1 MWGRVM
7 NAGTISVWMRGL
19 AAAGLACL
27 ASACV
32 TTSQTLAPSGFSA
45 QQDVST
51 TLPLAPRDAETAG
64 FEIEGEDF
72 HAAITFREIDGRAA
86 ALFSGNGF
94 RSGRVETELDLTQPW
109 ISEGERVY
117 TETAGQNPVQVS
129 MRTRPCPASD
139 GVWAREASVLVGRLV
154 YLGCARETGPHPSWT
169 ENLPALMTD
178 IGQCVSAARNSSM
191 AFVRG
196 SGQAHVLYAGQE
208 RAGTRVR
215 MRFGE
220 SGRWDCLVGDR
231 GPEFSV
237 VSDRAEPVP
246 GEADPV
252 FIPGTIPDD
261 GEGCYLYEAVHDAS
275 GRPAGALAYD
285 VCGTGE
291 ISISQLDRARSNR
304 LN

>member
-1 MWGRVM
+1 M
-7 NAGTISVWMRGL
+7 NAGTISIWMRGL

-32 TTSQTLAPSGFSA
+32 TAPPSLSPSGFSA
-45 QQDVST
+45 QQDVSA
-51 TLPLAPRDAETAG
+51 TLAPAPRDAENAG

-72 HAAITFREIDGRAA
+72 HAVITFREIDGRAA
-86 ALFSGNGF
+86 ALFSGHGF
-94 RSGRVETELDLTQPW
+94 RAGPVETEFDLTQPW
-109 ISEGERVY
+109 VSDGERVY
-117 TETAGQNPVQVS
+117 SEGSMLDRVRVS
-129 MRTRPCPASD
+129 MRTRPCTASG

-169 ENLPALMTD
+169 ENLPALMDD

-220 SGRWDCLVGDR
+220 SGRWDCLTGER

-237 VSDRAEPVP
+237 VSDRAEPAP

-252 FIPGTIPDD
+252 FIPGAMPDD

-285 VCGTGE
+285 VCGTGA
-291 ISISQLDRARSNR
+291 ISISQLDRAR
-304 LN
+304 